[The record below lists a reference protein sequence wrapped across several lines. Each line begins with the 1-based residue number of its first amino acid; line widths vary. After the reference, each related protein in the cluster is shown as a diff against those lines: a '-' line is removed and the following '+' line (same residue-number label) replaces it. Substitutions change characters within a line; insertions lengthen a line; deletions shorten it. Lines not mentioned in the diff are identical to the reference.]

1 MAGDK
6 KIKCEVIHPKLNLR
20 VEGKIQR
27 VPVGTKLDLTE
38 AQMKAFG
45 PHKVRE
51 AGKKPVIDLSDSG
64 DGETD
69 IKKMKVDELKAKLD
83 EEKVEYPDDAKKDDL
98 IAILEN
104 HLNSQQ

>member
-51 AGKKPVIDLSDSG
+51 AGKKPVIDLSGSG
-64 DGETD
+64 NGETD
-69 IKKMKVDELKAKLD
+69 IKKMTVDELKANLD
-83 EEKVEYPDDAKKDDL
+83 ELKIEYPGDAKKADL
-98 IAILEN
+98 LGILEK
-104 HLNSQQ
+104 HLDSQQ